1 MKQLPITTQ
10 ITDNKFNKIK
20 VPSKTKDNFFTI
32 LSFKD
37 LTPDNV
43 NRKC

>member
-1 MKQLPITTQ
+1 MKQLPIATQ

-20 VPSKTKDNFFTI
+20 ALSKTKDNFSTI

-43 NRKC
+43 NHKC